1 MTRSDHSASIATAL
15 SSDELS
21 TRLEALSAAP
31 RPVCVVGSL
40 NADLTVRVERLP
52 GGGETVPG
60 SELETLPGGKSAN
73 QAATVG
79 KLGVP
84 VQIIGAVGKDANG
97 DLLLES
103 LQEAGVST
111 GSVDRVDTATGTAMI
126 VVDEQAENF
135 IVISAG
141 ANGTVSAES
150 VESHRDAIESAGSLG
165 LCLEVGNDAIERAAR
180 IAHDAGVPV
189 VFNLSP
195 IREVSDEFLSLVDV
209 LIVNEHEL
217 AALVGEEAAVAG
229 AVDGEWELPMEK
241 LAAAHGI
248 TQVVVTL
255 GGAGS
260 VVLERSEAAGDEVLN
275 VTSVAALPISV
286 VDTTGCGDSYMGT
299 LLAGIAAELSLAQ
312 AAQVAAFVS
321 AYAATGSGAQRSYGT
336 AAEIAEFSKKHLA

>member
-1 MTRSDHSASIATAL
+1 MPLTVR
-15 SSDELS
+15 ELTS
-21 TRLEALSAAP
+21 QLEVLAAAP

-52 GGGETVPG
+52 NGGETVPG
-60 SELETLPGGKSAN
+60 GELETLPGGKSAN

-84 VQIIGAVGKDANG
+84 VRIVGAVGEDANG

-103 LQEAGVST
+103 LKEAGVDTSA
-111 GSVDRVDTATGTAMI
+111 VDRVEAATGTAMI
-126 VVDEQAENF
+126 VVDEKAENF

-141 ANGTVSAES
+141 ANGTVNAES
-150 VESHRDAIESAGSLG
+150 VAAHRSDIEGAGSLG
-165 LCLEVGNDAIERAAR
+165 LCLEVGSDAVLQAAQ

-217 AALVGEEAAVAG
+217 AALVGEEAAAAG
-229 AVDGEWELPMEK
+229 TVDGEWELPMEK

-260 VVLERSEAAGDEVLN
+260 VVLEKSEAAGEDLLK
-275 VTSVAALPISV
+275 VTSVAALPVEV

-299 LLAGIAAELSLAQ
+299 LLAGIAAELSLAES
-312 AAQVAAFVS
+312 AQVAAFVS

-336 AAEIAEFSKKHLA
+336 AAEIVAASRGLCGDS